1 MTKELKITESKFN
14 HSTNALEESRQAG
27 FVFTNPDYN
36 TTVGYEVKLDQDTNE
51 PYAVMYYNNIK
62 CDIYGTAFN
71 RFRVANWRLAPIVWA
86 IAVKTIYD
94 NPTIHPNKM
103 AEYIHHLA
111 QLTELTSIPVI

>member
-14 HSTNALEESRQAG
+14 HSANALEENRQVG
-27 FVFTNPDYN
+27 FGFTNPDYN

-62 CDIYGTAFN
+62 CDVYGTAFN

-103 AEYIHHLA
+103 AEYIHHLT